1 MIQNNWIFL
10 AFSSMIITA
19 MGALSLKY
27 ISESKYN
34 DNTILAIT
42 FIIMG
47 IFSLGYLIYDTDLSY
62 KFILECNYQITLFIL
77 FFSLLLIINNYIM
90 NLAFKNSPNIGY
102 THMIINLNIIFSLL
116 AGYFIFKQNINIKCF
131 VGIIIALIGIS
142 IIILN
147 K

>member
-1 MIQNNWIFL
+1 
-10 AFSSMIITA
+10 
-19 MGALSLKY
+19 
-27 ISESKYN
+27 
-34 DNTILAIT
+34 
-42 FIIMG
+42 MG